1 MTRLKKQKEKK
12 GKLGSGKPYDG
23 CSEVEVTLVIP
34 VVSWG
39 WRRDEGEEE
48 ERIRTEEQVV
58 RQKEEPRG
66 QIFVCIQG
74 HWEREKRY

>member
-1 MTRLKKQKEKK
+1 MARLKKKKK
-12 GKLGSGKPYDG
+12 GKLGSGKPDDG

-66 QIFVCIQG
+66 QIFVCIPG
-74 HWEREKRY
+74 HWQY